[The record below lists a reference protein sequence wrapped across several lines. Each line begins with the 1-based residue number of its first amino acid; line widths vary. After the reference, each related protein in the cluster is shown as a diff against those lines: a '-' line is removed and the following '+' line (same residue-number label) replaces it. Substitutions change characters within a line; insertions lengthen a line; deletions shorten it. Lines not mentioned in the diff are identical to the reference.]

1 MDFNYRIKKLIHHL
15 PPRIITLVTI
25 KQQKKISRKEKEIF
39 SNQIDAVRD
48 RDSSKRDTVTAIDNA
63 IVGGVVLG
71 PLGAA
76 VGAVGAVAAK
86 ATGVL

>member
-1 MDFNYRIKKLIHHL
+1 MD
-15 PPRIITLVTI
+15 
-25 KQQKKISRKEKEIF
+25 EI
-39 SNQIDAVRD
+39 RD
-48 RDSSKRDTVTAIDNA
+48 RDSSKRDTVTAIGGA

-86 ATGVL
+86 ATEVL